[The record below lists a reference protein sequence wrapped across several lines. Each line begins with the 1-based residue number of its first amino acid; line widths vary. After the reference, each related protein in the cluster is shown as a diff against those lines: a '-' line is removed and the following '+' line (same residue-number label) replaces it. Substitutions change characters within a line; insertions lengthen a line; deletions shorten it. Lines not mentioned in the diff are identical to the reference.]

1 MFKNGQLV
9 KCADDKHGIIELKSA
24 LFPGK
29 YVVTVQNVRGVNSQ
43 IYVAE
48 ENLKLIGNNFK
59 FKGGR
64 AK

>member
-9 KCADDKHGIIELKSA
+9 KCADGEHGIIELKSNV
-24 LFPGK
+24 FPGE
-29 YVVTVQNVRGVNSQ
+29 YVVNVQKVRGVNSQ
-43 IYVAE
+43 IYVEE

-59 FKGGR
+59 FKG

>member
-9 KCADDKHGIIELKSA
+9 KCADGEHGIIELKSK

-29 YVVTVQNVRGVNSQ
+29 YVVTVQKVRGVNSQ
-43 IYVAE
+43 IYVEE

-59 FKGGR
+59 FKG

>member
-9 KCADDKHGIIELKSA
+9 KCADGEHGIIELKSNV
-24 LFPGK
+24 FPGE
-29 YVVTVQNVRGVNSQ
+29 YVVTVKKVRGVNSVV
-43 IYVAE
+43 YVSE

-59 FKGGR
+59 FKG

>member
-1 MFKNGQLV
+1 MFKKCQLI
-9 KCADDKHGIIELKSA
+9 KYSDDKHGIIELKSA
-24 LFPGK
+24 LFPGE
-29 YVVTVQNVRGVNSQ
+29 YVVTVQKVRGVNSV

-59 FKGGR
+59 FKG

>member
-9 KCADDKHGIIELKSA
+9 KCADGEHGIIELKSN
-24 LFPGK
+24 LFPGA
-29 YVVTVQNVRGVNSQ
+29 YVVTVQKVRGVNSQ
-43 IYVAE
+43 IYVEE

-59 FKGGR
+59 FKG